1 MPFYEMSVLLRFD
14 FVALVLCLLSV
25 PCVQVLSL
33 YFREPVLSSRR
44 FLPVALFGGVRHLV
58 LTLFSWVSPTPINSL
73 YLFSS
78 FYGRFLCCSP
88 PL

>member
-58 LTLFSWVSPTPINSL
+58 LTLFSWVNQNPCPFPL
-73 YLFSS
+73 LLF
-78 FYGRFLCCSP
+78 
-88 PL
+88 